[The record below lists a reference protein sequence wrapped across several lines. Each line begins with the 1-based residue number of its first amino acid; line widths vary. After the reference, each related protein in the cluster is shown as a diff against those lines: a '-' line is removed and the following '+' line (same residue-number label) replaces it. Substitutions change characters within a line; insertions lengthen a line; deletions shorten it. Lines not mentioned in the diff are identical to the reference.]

1 MADFEIEMR
10 PVVVDVRRN
19 EAVLLRA
26 TRQVGDRHFWRV
38 AKADQVVC
46 RLLAGKSS
54 SSERLL
60 SRTDIIDRLVKLR
73 NDAVLRLDPEPA
85 AMVDLG
91 LDDPAT
97 QPARKRTRAA
107 DRTWPDYVTITAPTI
122 GPASSIDI
130 RVLPALGSSPL
141 WVELTP
147 DIVGYLATTVSEQ
160 IEQGAIKNRRPQ
172 DTIIEGKG
180 LNFDRGRR
188 AVRARRADG
197 KQRYFREQDYAD
209 ATESASAWL
218 SGVDSPPPP
227 IDDAQGEG
235 IVQNLAPIA
244 GRVDE
249 AAVVEE
255 GTASQRS
262 FLEEL
267 WGEGRSSASS

>member
-19 EAVLLRA
+19 ETVLLRA

-60 SRTDIIDRLVKLR
+60 SRSDIIDRLVKLR
-73 NDAVLRLDPEPA
+73 NEAVLRLIPEPTA
-85 AMVDLG
+85 KVDLG
-91 LDDPAT
+91 LDDDAP
-97 QPARKRTRAA
+97 QPARKRTRAG
-107 DRTWPDYVTITAPTI
+107 DRAWPDYVTITAPTI
-122 GPASSIDI
+122 GLASSIDM
-130 RVLPALGSSPL
+130 RVLPALGVSPL
-141 WVELTP
+141 WVELTA

-160 IEQGAIKNRRPQ
+160 IEQGAIKNRRSQ

-180 LNFDRGRR
+180 LNFDSRR
-188 AVRARRADG
+188 LAVRARRADG
-197 KQRYFREQDYAD
+197 KQKYFREQDYPD

-218 SGVDSPPPP
+218 SEVDASPMP
-227 IDDAQGEG
+227 IADAQAGE
-235 IVQNLAPIA
+235 IAQQLAPIA

-249 AAVVEE
+249 PAIDEE
-255 GTASQRS
+255 GSAAQRS

>member
-1 MADFEIEMR
+1 
-10 PVVVDVRRN
+10 
-19 EAVLLRA
+19 
-26 TRQVGDRHFWRV
+26 
-38 AKADQVVC
+38 
-46 RLLAGKSS
+46 
-54 SSERLL
+54 
-60 SRTDIIDRLVKLR
+60 
-73 NDAVLRLDPEPA
+73 
-85 AMVDLG
+85 MVDLG
-91 LDDPAT
+91 LDDPNT

-107 DRTWPDYVTITAPTI
+107 DRAWPDYVTITAPTI